1 MEWSNWSGSATCR
14 PSSVHH
20 PRTLAEVQRA
30 VRAAGPDDTVR
41 VAGAGHSFPPV
52 ATSDDVLVSLEE
64 YTGLVAVDE
73 SAGTATVRA
82 GTTIHDL
89 NAALAAHGLAL
100 ENMGDIDR
108 QAIAG
113 AVATGTHGT
122 GDGFGVVA
130 DTVERLRLVTA
141 DGATRELDPSDGDAF
156 RAACVSLGT
165 LGVVTEL
172 TLSVR
177 PAYRLAEHS
186 YTASVETVLADLD
199 DLRADNDHFEFW
211 WFPHTDTAWVK
222 TLNETDAPDDPT
234 PAYEERVENLAWEG
248 ICRLGTALPG
258 AATPWLNRAT
268 VATFDETRAVG
279 PSHEVYPTAR
289 DVRFDESEFGV
300 PDDDAVAA
308 FRDLRETVE
317 SHRVQF
323 PVEFRT
329 VAGDDLPLS
338 PAYGRDSVFLACHRY
353 HRKPYREFL
362 TDCAATLAPYD
373 ARPHWGKHHWYGA
386 DEFARLYPE
395 WDTFQRVRR
404 EFDPDGRFLNDHL
417 ARVFGV
423 DGDRAGRS
431 ADG

>member
-1 MEWSNWSGSATCR
+1 MEWSNWSGSAACR
-14 PSSVHH
+14 PASVHH
-20 PRTLAEVQRA
+20 PRTLSDIQRA
-30 VRAAGPDDTVR
+30 VRSAGPDDTVR

-52 ATSDDVLVSLEE
+52 ATSDDVLLSLEE

-82 GTTIHDL
+82 GTSIHDL

-100 ENMGDIDR
+100 SNMGDIDR

-122 GDGFGVVA
+122 GDGFGVIA

-141 DGATRELDPSDGDAF
+141 DGAIRELDPSDGDAF

-186 YTASVETVLADLD
+186 YTTPVETVLADLD
-199 DLRADNDHFEFW
+199 GLRADNDHFEFW

-222 TLNETDAPDDPT
+222 TLNETDATDDPT

-279 PSHEVYPTAR
+279 SSHEVYPTAR
-289 DVRFDESEFGV
+289 DVRFNESEFGV

-317 SHRVQF
+317 SHRAQF

-362 TDCAATLAPYD
+362 EDCAATLAPYD

-386 DEFARLYPE
+386 DEFADLYPE

-417 ARVFGV
+417 GRVFGV
-423 DGDRAGRS
+423 GD
-431 ADG
+431 